1 MSVNGDLNCRPTPAQ
16 TSPPTDL
23 HADTYSSGK
32 GAIEHLKVRIWTKQ
46 FPWRL
51 YEMRVMI
58 ASLDIEDYVVVDVE
72 ILSMRLLHVEITCM
86 MYVVYHNDT

>member
-1 MSVNGDLNCRPTPAQ
+1 
-16 TSPPTDL
+16 
-23 HADTYSSGK
+23 
-32 GAIEHLKVRIWTKQ
+32 
-46 FPWRL
+46 
-51 YEMRVMI
+51 MRVMI